1 MTNVTHFG
9 AFVDIGVGR
18 AGLLHVSQMKG
29 KNEQIQIGN
38 RVTVAVKSLDVARE
52 RINLEFKSF

>member
-1 MTNVTHFG
+1 
-9 AFVDIGVGR
+9 
-18 AGLLHVSQMKG
+18 MKG